1 MGRQQDAINTTS
13 EDVATN
19 KCEIDEG
26 NWSFISQNVI
36 FLLSNSKRGIIGWL

>member
-13 EDVATN
+13 EDVDTN

-26 NWSFISQNVI
+26 IWSFVS
-36 FLLSNSKRGIIGWL
+36 

>member
-13 EDVATN
+13 DDVATN

-26 NWSFISQNVI
+26 I
-36 FLLSNSKRGIIGWL
+36 WLFVS